1 MHNNDLWRFIMKK
14 KIVALLAAIAT
25 VFGFGFASSVAMAD
39 DYGITGT
46 VSGSVVTL
54 SAPAGTFAPNE
65 ELSITVDDTYVSNV
79 TFAADKTYTG
89 NAHADGSATI
99 TLTLTD
105 AALANGYTATYTV
118 KGLTSGKTY
127 TASVTAPATGKGSAS
142 GAASGAT
149 TAETGAAVAPYAVAV
164 ALLAAAGIAVF
175 AVRKT
180 SVR

>member
-1 MHNNDLWRFIMKK
+1 MKK

-39 DYGITGT
+39 DYGITGS

-54 SAPAGTFAPNE
+54 SAPAGTFAANE

-99 TLTLTD
+99 ELTLTD

-127 TASVTAPATGKGSAS
+127 TASVTAPATGKGGVAS
-142 GAASGAT
+142 GADSNAT
-149 TAETGAAVAPYAVAV
+149 TAETGAAIAPYAVAV